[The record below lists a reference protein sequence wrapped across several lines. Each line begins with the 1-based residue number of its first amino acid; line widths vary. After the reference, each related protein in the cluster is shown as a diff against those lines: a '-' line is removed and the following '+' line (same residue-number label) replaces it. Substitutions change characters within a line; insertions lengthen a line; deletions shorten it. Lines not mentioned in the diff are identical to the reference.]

1 MTNEWQAIDFEEL
14 MRKLTAANVRKI
26 RDAAR
31 NYIAD
36 KYLKHMITTHEVAMP
51 IVDYVVE
58 RYMVES
64 GGRNLATFYALND
77 NKLPTN
83 ACAMMDCP
91 FAFMRCGPSTTCA
104 QVPYLVSSDIL

>member
-1 MTNEWQAIDFEEL
+1 ML
-14 MRKLTAANVRKI
+14 KLTAANVRKI

-83 ACAMMDCP
+83 ACAMMGCP
-91 FAFMRCGPSTTCA
+91 FAFMRQGPTTTCA
-104 QVPYLVSSDIL
+104 QVI